1 LDKGKVA
8 GAGLDVFEEE
18 PPQKVSVSERLA
30 KHDKVIATHH
40 DIADT
45 EALEDKGLDGIKGA
59 PSRKGIHP
67 SQ

>member
-18 PPQKVSVSERLA
+18 PPPKGSVSERLA

-40 DIADT
+40 NIADT
-45 EALEDKGLDGIKGA
+45 EEALEDKGHAVLEIVKRL
-59 PSRKGIHP
+59 S
-67 SQ
+67 